1 VKIIY
6 DASSLI
12 NLANGGVLDRIIS
25 DTSLISLVG
34 PQVLAECSSIK
45 SELDLLIEN
54 NELLLMSDEEL
65 PAETY
70 FEILEKYRLGPGET
84 ECIAFAR
91 QYPDITA
98 ISCDDRRARNV
109 CAEVIGESRLTGTIG
124 RLKYKR
130 ISEHDSKWRIPPKIE
145 SISHFNRSSEI
156 CHPLKRLV
164 FIQRKAYSWPLRF
177 CVSVRSDTP

>member
-124 RLKYKR
+124 RLKFAIENNV
-130 ISEHDSKWRIPPKIE
+130 ISVADATNAYQSMILSGGFLPKLNPFL
-145 SISHFNRSSEI
+145 ISTVQAKFAT
-156 CHPLKRLV
+156 L
-164 FIQRKAYSWPLRF
+164 
-177 CVSVRSDTP
+177 